1 MQNLSKKLP
10 PLDALVAFEAAA
22 RHSSFTA
29 AADELNITQA
39 AVSQRIRNLEE
50 ALDTKLFDRAH
61 RSVKLNAAGRE
72 YQHSIANALAHI
84 ASATSGVNPEPGTT
98 RLTIATDETVAALWL
113 SPRFKAFTDAH
124 EEISVRIVVSDDV
137 KDCVAE
143 AVDAAIVL
151 GAGDPVGFHS
161 EQLFEEEVFPVCS
174 PSFLAANPQI
184 ATADGLAATQLID
197 LEDDRWDWMNWRMW
211 LTECFG
217 ADPSNARRI
226 QINSYPLVI
235 EAAKNGLGVA
245 LGWRYLI
252 NDPLRA
258 GALVRPMETS
268 LKTGLGYNLMT
279 RTGSRATSEVEAF
292 ASWVRSFA
300 W

>member
-1 MQNLSKKLP
+1 MQNLSRKLP

-22 RHSSFTA
+22 RHSSFTL

-50 ALDTKLFDRAH
+50 ALATKLFERAH
-61 RSVKLNAAGRE
+61 RSVTLNAAGRE
-72 YQHSIANALAHI
+72 YQHSVANALAHI
-84 ASATSGVNPEPGTT
+84 VSATSGINPAPGTT

-113 SPRFKAFTDAH
+113 SPRIRAFTDAH
-124 EEISVRIVVSDDV
+124 EDISVRMAVSDSV
-137 KDCVAE
+137 EDCIAE
-143 AVDAAIVL
+143 AVDVAIVL
-151 GAGDPVGFHS
+151 GAGDPTGFHS

-174 PSFLAANPQI
+174 PVYLAANPQI
-184 ATADGLAATQLID
+184 ATPEGLAASQMID

-217 ADPSNARRI
+217 SEPSNARRI
-226 QINSYPLVI
+226 QVNSYPLVI
-235 EAAKNGLGVA
+235 EAAKNGMGVA

-252 NDPLRA
+252 DDPLRA
-258 GALVRPMETS
+258 GALVRPLEAS
-268 LKTGLGYNLMT
+268 LKTGLGYNLLT
-279 RTGSRATSEVEAF
+279 RTGSRATPEVEAF
-292 ASWVRSFA
+292 AAWVRSYE